1 MDGVLR
7 KPTDRTREG
16 TLHGYRVQVFY
27 ARGGWHFAVINDRG
41 HVKVC
46 PRVPSLAEGA
56 RRARARVEDEVPRRG
71 LSGSLQ
77 V

>member
-27 ARGGWHFAVINDRG
+27 ARGGWHFAVINDRS
-41 HVKVC
+41 HAETC
-46 PRVPSLAEGA
+46 ARADSLAEGA
-56 RRARARVEDEVPRRG
+56 RRARAIPQR
-71 LSGSLQ
+71 
-77 V
+77 